1 MSMPPTPPTP
11 PAPLSPTPPTQPA
24 ADPAA
29 AQPTHPVAP
38 HALPLD
44 VPQATTP
51 RGRGIGIAAL
61 IVGIA
66 SIVLS
71 VGLGFLL
78 GIVAI
83 ILGILS
89 RTRPAARGLGIGG
102 IVTGAAGLLL
112 SILTTAI
119 AASLLLALAAAT
131 PAGSPQGEDTPAE
144 QQPAAAAQTVETAC
158 YSFDGPAHYTPNT
171 SATASDACF
180 NTLQLWGELQDDGSV
195 LATGAGAI
203 WGEVNIEAV
212 RRDTFEAMAPTGT
225 MAEMLAYLEP
235 NFFEANGEVVEN
247 LTEPT
252 TLDGAEANITTISPD
267 PSTETRT
274 RVMISVIPPE
284 GYRNDDGEVGFFLVT
299 VWTSEDGGDD
309 LVQQVIDSWRWS

>member
-1 MSMPPTPPTP
+1 
-11 PAPLSPTPPTQPA
+11 
-24 ADPAA
+24 
-29 AQPTHPVAP
+29 
-38 HALPLD
+38 

-51 RGRGIGIAAL
+51 QGRGIGIAAL

-102 IVTGAAGLLL
+102 IVTGAAGMLF

-119 AASLLLALAAAT
+119 AVAMVLALGTTTPGAA
-131 PAGSPQGEDTPAE
+131 PPLGEESPSD

-171 SATASDACF
+171 SATASEACF
-180 NTLQLWGELQDDGSV
+180 NTFQRWGVLQDDGSV
-195 LATGAGAI
+195 LATGVGAV

-225 MAEMLAYLEP
+225 MAELLAYLEP
-235 NFFEANGEVVEN
+235 NYFETYDQEIAT
-247 LTEPT
+247 LAEPT
-252 TLDGAEANITTISPD
+252 TLDGAEANITTITPD
-267 PSTETRT
+267 PETETRT
-274 RVMISVIPPE
+274 RVAISVIPPE
-284 GYRNDDGEVGFFLVT
+284 GYRNDDGEIGFFLVT